1 MGWIRM
7 RGQECSKLFCFAKSP
22 YYLVTYLPCSLCSF
36 INYSMKEL
44 SFNTWLL
51 KEFFS
56 ASLFVVYLCLN
67 FQHALEIREGYTEG
81 GKALQRDID
90 IFF

>member
-1 MGWIRM
+1 
-7 RGQECSKLFCFAKSP
+7 
-22 YYLVTYLPCSLCSF
+22 
-36 INYSMKEL
+36 MKEL
-44 SFNTWLL
+44 SFNTCLL
-51 KEFFS
+51 KEFFL

-67 FQHALEIREGYTEG
+67 FQHALEIREDSTEG

>member
-1 MGWIRM
+1 
-7 RGQECSKLFCFAKSP
+7 
-22 YYLVTYLPCSLCSF
+22 
-36 INYSMKEL
+36 MKEL

-67 FQHALEIREGYTEG
+67 FQHALEIREGYMEG